1 MLAALAL
8 ASLLWPALSA
18 HAQACTYQLSPD
30 RITYGPVFATAVA
43 GERLLGT
50 RTTTLTV
57 TCPTARDLTLEYIDQ
72 LPDTVALHWDLQSKG
87 RFNVRMSN
95 AMVDGAAVDLS
106 GVGGAEAATI
116 ASAQTLAPDR
126 DVTPFRNGNPVQGST
141 LTARIDVTAWLDQ
154 GVAVGGDTT
163 WSGNGRL
170 RFALSG
176 DERPLTVEARM
187 VPGAC
192 NINVDDVVLE
202 DTPRSAFHPTLAI
215 PRPESFESQVEVLC
229 AAPGLIGITVTD
241 NRADSTYLIDG
252 APETAARSFG
262 LGKTTQNNKIGAY
275 QIRLTESLGA
285 NLQYGEGSN
294 ATGWRILP
302 RSEYYITHTPGRI
315 LTLVDGTTSLPRPL
329 DAFYFSYRIRPY
341 LAPASVANITGPEV
355 FDGSATFTIV
365 YL

>member
-1 MLAALAL
+1 
-8 ASLLWPALSA
+8 
-18 HAQACTYQLSPD
+18 
-30 RITYGPVFATAVA
+30 
-43 GERLLGT
+43 
-50 RTTTLTV
+50 
-57 TCPTARDLTLEYIDQ
+57 
-72 LPDTVALHWDLQSKG
+72 
-87 RFNVRMSN
+87 
-95 AMVDGAAVDLS
+95 
-106 GVGGAEAATI
+106 
-116 ASAQTLAPDR
+116 
-126 DVTPFRNGNPVQGST
+126 
-141 LTARIDVTAWLDQ
+141 
-154 GVAVGGDTT
+154 
-163 WSGNGRL
+163 
-170 RFALSG
+170 
-176 DERPLTVEARM
+176 M